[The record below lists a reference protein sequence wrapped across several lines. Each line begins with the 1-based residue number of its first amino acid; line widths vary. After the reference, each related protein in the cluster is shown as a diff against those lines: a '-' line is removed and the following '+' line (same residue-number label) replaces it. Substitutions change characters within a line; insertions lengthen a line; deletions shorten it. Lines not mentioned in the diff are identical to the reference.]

1 MKRQRIAI
9 IGAGGMAREFES
21 VLRAMNQV
29 EPRFEFAGY
38 VVSDLSKLGPRDSR
52 EQVLGDLEWLV
63 AHKNSID
70 ALAMGIG
77 SPSLRVKMS
86 SELSPMLPEMEWPAL
101 MHPSAVIDLDSA
113 RLGKGSFIGARVVA
127 TVNVTLE
134 AFALLNFGSTC
145 GHEALIGCGS
155 VVNPGANVNGGVV
168 IDERTLIGSGAQI
181 LQYLRV
187 GAGAIVGA
195 GAVVTRDVPDGAT
208 VVGIPAKQ
216 RPAVRT
222 STKMQEQQYQF

>member
-9 IGAGGMAREFES
+9 IGAGGMAREVES
-21 VLRAMNQV
+21 ALRAMNLI
-29 EPRFEFAGY
+29 EPRFEFTGF

-52 EQVLGDLEWLV
+52 EQVLGDVDWLV

-70 ALAMGIG
+70 ALAIGIG
-77 SPSLRVKMS
+77 SPSVRVRIS
-86 SELSPMLPEMEWPAL
+86 AELSSLLPGMEWPTL
-101 MHPSAVIDLDSA
+101 MHPSAVIDSGSA
-113 RLGKGSFIGARVVA
+113 RLGRGTFIGARVVA

-134 AFALLNFGSTC
+134 AFALLNFGATC
-145 GHEALIGCGS
+145 GHEALIGRGS

-168 IDERTLIGSGAQI
+168 IDEGALIGSGAQI

-187 GAGAIVGA
+187 GAGATVGA

-222 STKMQEQQYQF
+222 SRKMQEQQFQF